1 MNNFIVFMELIPGGT
16 IEFLLKTYGPFEE
29 SLFKNFTHQILEGIN
44 YIHSRNVVHR
54 DIKGK
59 NIMLMGNGI
68 IKLIDF
74 GCAKRL
80 KKNQSSNSIK
90 QLLKSLK
97 GTPYWMS
104 PEVIREVGHGSKADI
119 WSIGATVFEMSTG
132 QPPWSEYQPIAA
144 IYRIGSGDT
153 PIPELPDKFSTEAK
167 EFVSKCLI
175 RNPDDRPSAADLL
188 LHGFIKQ
195 NI

>member
-1 MNNFIVFMELIPGGT
+1 MNNLIVFMELIPGGT

-90 QLLKSLK
+90 QLLKS
-97 GTPYWMS
+97 
-104 PEVIREVGHGSKADI
+104 
-119 WSIGATVFEMSTG
+119 
-132 QPPWSEYQPIAA
+132 PPWSEYQPIAA

>member
-1 MNNFIVFMELIPGGT
+1 MELIPGGT

-29 SLFKNFTHQILEGIN
+29 SLFRNFTNQILEGIN

-90 QLLKSLK
+90 QLLRSLK
-97 GTPYWMS
+97 G
-104 PEVIREVGHGSKADI
+104 
-119 WSIGATVFEMSTG
+119 
-132 QPPWSEYQPIAA
+132 
-144 IYRIGSGDT
+144 
-153 PIPELPDKFSTEAK
+153 
-167 EFVSKCLI
+167 
-175 RNPDDRPSAADLL
+175 N
-188 LHGFIKQ
+188 
-195 NI
+195 